1 MKVQESL
8 DSECLTPF
16 SPTLS
21 IWWGNPSFIELMIIG
36 SIFFF
41 FWFCFLW
48 FRSLICFLYWVGF
61 QWTRSPGKQGSHFNP
76 YSDLFAPNERK
87 DVITS
92 TVCWT
97 MMLALLVCISF
108 IVGPV
113 QVLKI
118 YGVPYWVSPI
128 FFMIITVPSD
138 SLFPNFVF
146 VFTRR
151 FS

>member
-1 MKVQESL
+1 MVQVSNM
-8 DSECLTPF
+8 F
-16 SPTLS
+16 S
-21 IWWGNPSFIELMIIG
+21 
-36 SIFFF
+36 
-41 FWFCFLW
+41 
-48 FRSLICFLYWVGF
+48 LYWVGF

-97 MMLALLVCISF
+97 MMLALLVCISI

-146 VFTRR
+146 AFTRR